1 MRYQHPTPTCV
12 RIKDAQIPCA
22 YCGAIMVLKVLE
34 PHKAKLDI
42 LTYHCVT
49 CSRDETFIAATN

>member
-1 MRYQHPTPTCV
+1 V

-34 PHKAKLDI
+34 PHKAKLDM